1 MPERIE
7 ELAREIA
14 KAIAIE
20 RYPNSRSDLVDAYL
34 IDMRCKLIRVAEPII
49 TRHLTAWAKERD
61 ERKEIIGECIA
72 AVEKGCTRDQLPPDD
87 LDGQY
92 LVYQHGRED
101 ALAALR
107 ALEGETT

>member
-1 MPERIE
+1 MTDSK
-7 ELAREIA
+7 ELAHEISQ
-14 KAIAIE
+14 AIDPAIE
-20 RYPNSRSDLVDAYL
+20 GNGSHVMKLVEDI
-34 IDMRCKLIRVAEPII
+34 ID
-49 TRHLTAWAKERD
+49 RHLAAWAKER
-61 ERKEIIGECIA
+61 EEIIGECIE

-101 ALAALR
+101 ALAALH